1 VEHNTARR
9 RVRRGPE
16 PNSETEEG
24 NAMGAVQITAD
35 MREAGDKGHARR
47 LRMEKK
53 IPAILYGVGEQSV
66 PVALH
71 GHTFEQMLRHISSGN
86 QILELTING
95 RPGAP
100 VPVLIKEV
108 QRNPIDQKILHVDLQ
123 HISMTKK
130 VRVHVPIHLT
140 GTALGVKEG
149 GILEHFLRELDIECL
164 PAEIPESVTVDVA
177 ALARGDS
184 IHVRDLP
191 VAPSVHVHDSADRV
205 VVSVAGKQK
214 EEVVETAVAAE
225 AEAAPVAEAAKTEK
239 GGKAAPAAA
248 KAAPAPAKAEKAPAK
263 PAKAAK
269 KS

>member
-1 VEHNTARR
+1 
-9 RVRRGPE
+9 
-16 PNSETEEG
+16 
-24 NAMGAVQITAD
+24 MGAVQISAE
-35 MREAGDKGHARR
+35 MRVAGNKGHARR

-53 IPAILYGVGEQSV
+53 IPAILYGAGEESV

-71 GHTFEQMLRHISSGN
+71 GHTFEQMLRHISSGS
-86 QILELTING
+86 QILELTIAG

-123 HISMTKK
+123 HISMTQR
-130 VRVHVPIHLT
+130 VRVHVPIHLQ
-140 GTALGVKEG
+140 GTAVGVKEG
-149 GILEHFLRELDIECL
+149 GIVEHFLRELDIECL
-164 PAEIPESVTVDVA
+164 PREIPESIVVDIQ
-177 ALARGDS
+177 ALVRGDS

-191 VAPSVHVHDSADRV
+191 VPPSILVHDNADRV

-214 EEVVETAVAAE
+214 EEV
-225 AEAAPVAEAAKTEK
+225 AAPVAAAAVEEAPAAEAVKTDKPDKAGKFDK
-239 GGKAAPAAA
+239 GGKPDKAA
-248 KAAPAPAKAEKAPAK
+248 KPEKAAK